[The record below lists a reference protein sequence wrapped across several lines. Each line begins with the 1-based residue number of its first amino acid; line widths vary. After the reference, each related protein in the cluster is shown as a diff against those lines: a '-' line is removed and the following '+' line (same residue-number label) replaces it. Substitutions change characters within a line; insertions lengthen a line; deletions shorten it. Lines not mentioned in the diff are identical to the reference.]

1 MGQRPTGSSAEDGGR
16 DAPLLRVPPDLRD
29 HGRDDDVQERKPP
42 RHPFERHEVADQGSP
57 DGQGAVDDQDQ
68 EAVEDP
74 ADPSSPIHP
83 EV

>member
-1 MGQRPTGSSAEDGGR
+1 
-16 DAPLLRVPPDLRD
+16 V
-29 HGRDDDVQERKPP
+29 HERKPP

-57 DGQGAVDDQDQ
+57 DGQGAVGDQDQ

-83 EV
+83 EL